1 MESILRDHLEKM
13 NQLTFSRGYGPR
25 YVYDETHNQIVDLEF
40 KNVLLKQTAKGV
52 FGRKN
57 SSVEFP
63 SSVIRVD
70 NMSIFRSKIGV
81 TNSACIGYLRR
92 RNEYAAKNGLWIRN
106 TRDTNTISILIERL
120 KGMRFSGGK
129 TMPYQIAEE
138 IAYKVNEYLFVKG
151 CNEFKLKDNLIIIKG
166 EKPKDLLALGLRL
179 ISKQALLP
187 WLRLAIREE
196 EVWFPES
203 LKEKTAKLLTIKTSV
218 DEA

>member
-1 MESILRDHLEKM
+1 MESILIDHLEKM

-25 YVYDETHNQIVDLEF
+25 YVYDETYNQIVDLEF

-70 NMSIFRSKIGV
+70 NMSIFRSKMGV

-106 TRDTNTISILIERL
+106 TRDTDTISILRERL

-129 TMPYQIAEE
+129 TIPYQIAEE
-138 IAYKVNEYLFVKG
+138 IAYNVNDYLFANG
-151 CNEFKLKDNLIIIKG
+151 CKEFKLKDNLIIIKG
-166 EKPKDLLALGLRL
+166 KESKDLLALGLRL
-179 ISKQALLP
+179 ISKHALLP
-187 WLRLAIREE
+187 WLRLAISKE